1 MLITSVLTATLE
13 TALNQLLFRDRS
25 MKAARQRLHGKTL
38 QIELAEL
45 DVPLVLIFNEHRL
58 DVVSQWE
65 DRADCQ
71 LKTRLAVLMKL
82 RDRQHLSSL
91 MRSGDLIIEG
101 DIQVAQQFIG
111 LLDLAEF
118 DPAEWLAPYVGD
130 IVAQGVSQT
139 AQRTLGVFNRIL
151 CRQQQ
156 ALSETLTEEWR
167 LAPGKLENAWF
178 QDEVAALEKSTEN
191 LAERLAK
198 LEIPR

>member
-1 MLITSVLTATLE
+1 MLITSVLTAALE

-25 MKAARQRLHGKTL
+25 MKAARQRLLGKTL

-45 DVPLVLIFNEHRL
+45 DMPLTLIFSERRL
-58 DVVSQWE
+58 DVVGQWE
-65 DRADCQ
+65 DRADCR

-82 RDRQHLSSL
+82 RDRQHLSAL
-91 MRSGDLIIEG
+91 MRGGDLIIEG

-118 DPAEWLAPYVGD
+118 DPAEWLAPYLGD

-139 AQRTLGVFNRIL
+139 AQKTLGVANHFLR
-151 CRQQQ
+151 RQRRF
-156 ALSETLTEEWR
+156 LSETLTEEWR

-178 QDEVAALEKSTEN
+178 HDEVAELEKSAQT
-191 LAERLAK
+191 LSERLAK
-198 LEIPR
+198 LEAAR